1 MGHTKKEV
9 SRRKGVLIMKSV
21 TLDKWKCRS
30 DLAIEAVEQ
39 LIGEVE
45 HPNEEGVSYHE
56 ENIQG
61 LKVTC
66 IDVEPIAEE
75 RVGKKAGRYV
85 SLDTT
90 SIVSHEHDEL
100 KVAMSVFGDELTKLM
115 EHKGLSKEAK
125 CLVIGLGNEHVTP
138 DALGPLVV
146 DEVVVT
152 RHLYELAP
160 DEVDRDYRE
169 VSALSPGVMGMTG
182 IETYDVIESVV
193 QKTKPDF
200 LVVVDALA
208 SRSVARVNQMIQM
221 TDTGIAPG
229 SGVGNKRR
237 AVNEQSLG
245 IPVIAI
251 GVPTVVDAISITSD
265 TIDLLLKH
273 IGKSM
278 KEEARAYS
286 KLVPQGNV
294 HQTYTDDDLPSP
306 EMREKFM
313 GQLGIL
319 EEEEKRQLIAEVLTP
334 SGYNLIVTPKEVDTT
349 IHDLATLIS
358 SGLNQALHQNIQF
371 D

>member
-1 MGHTKKEV
+1 M
-9 SRRKGVLIMKSV
+9 MK
-21 TLDKWKCRS
+21 TENLNKWKCRS

-45 HPNEEGVSYHE
+45 EPIQNGVRYEEQ
-56 ENIQG
+56 NIEG
-61 LKVTC
+61 LKVTY
-66 IDVEPIAEE
+66 IDVDASAEE

-90 SIVSHEHDEL
+90 SITSGERDEL
-100 KVAMSVFGDELTKLM
+100 VVAMEVFGEELTKLL

-152 RHLYELAP
+152 RHLYELTP
-160 DEVDRDYRE
+160 EEVDRDYRE

-182 IETYDVIESVV
+182 IETYDIIESVV
-193 QKTKPDF
+193 KKTNPEF
-200 LVVVDALA
+200 LIVVDALA
-208 SRSVARVNQMIQM
+208 SRSVARVNKMIQM

-237 AVNEQSLG
+237 AVNEESLG
-245 IPVIAI
+245 VPVIAI

-278 KEEARAYS
+278 KEESRAYS
-286 KLVPQGNV
+286 KLVPNTSMR
-294 HQTYTDDDLPSP
+294 QTYTDEDLPSP
-306 EMREKFM
+306 ELREKFM
-313 GQLGIL
+313 GQLGNL
-319 EEEEKRQLIAEVLTP
+319 EEEEKRQLISEVLTP
-334 SGYNLIVTPKEVDTT
+334 NGYNLIVTPKEVDTT

-358 SGLNQALHQNIQF
+358 SGLNRALHQNIQF
-371 D
+371 S